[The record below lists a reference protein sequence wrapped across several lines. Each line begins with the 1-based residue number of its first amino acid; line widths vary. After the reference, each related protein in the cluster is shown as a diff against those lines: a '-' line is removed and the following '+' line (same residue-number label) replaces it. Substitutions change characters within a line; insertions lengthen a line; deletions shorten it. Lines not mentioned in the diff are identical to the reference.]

1 MSVAWREFSKAMS
14 YLTGPGAQR
23 ERLALACGPALLGM
37 KRKEIPRE
45 SRLDFDTLLHLMGAD
60 WARDAVSA
68 AELVE
73 RLSDPEVAQAAGK
86 VLAIYDQLTRYQPTR
101 PASDDMHGPPPRR
114 PAPAGGG
121 DDDDGCEQL
130 TDKQKNDD
138 AQKGADEE
146 PARC

>member
-1 MSVAWREFSKAMS
+1 MSIAWREFSKAIAH
-14 YLTGPGAQR
+14 LTGPGAQR

-60 WARDAVSA
+60 WARDAVGA

-73 RLSDPEVAQAAGK
+73 RLSDPEVAQAAAK
-86 VLAIYDQLTRYQPTR
+86 VLAIYDQLTRYQPTQ
-101 PASDDMHGPPPRR
+101 PSSDDTHGPPRR
-114 PAPAGGG
+114 PAPDAGG
-121 DDDDGCEQL
+121 DDGGEKL

-138 AQKGADEE
+138 AQKGANEE
-146 PARC
+146 TARC